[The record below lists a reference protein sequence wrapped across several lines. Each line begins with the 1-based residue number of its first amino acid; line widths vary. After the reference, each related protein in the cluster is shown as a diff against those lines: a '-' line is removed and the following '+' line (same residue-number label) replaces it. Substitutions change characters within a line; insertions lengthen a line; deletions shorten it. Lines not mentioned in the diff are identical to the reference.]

1 MRRTLVLAI
10 TLVAGL
16 ASAHVAPSVDDN
28 NRYLKLTPQRDRV
41 RLAYTVFFG
50 ENPGAQMRP
59 GLDANR
65 DGTIADAEAQ
75 TFGDRLAGEVAGA
88 LDVTVDGTPARVEWA
103 EVIVGLGTPA
113 VRGGSFSVDLIA
125 YLCLPESGGRHTLA
139 LRDRF
144 RIPRPGET
152 EVRVEDM
159 HGVTIEKARVGA
171 IADASH
177 LFKFAGPGGP
187 LSDDGLELVFV
198 AGADAPTG
206 TTACGARR
214 RPAPGGGS
222 SLPVVP
228 IAVAVA
234 IVLGAIAGVVWRR
247 RRVTSR

>member
-50 ENPGAQMRP
+50 ENPGASMRP

-88 LDVTVDGTPARVEWA
+88 LEITLDGAPTRVEWA
-103 EVIVGLGTPA
+103 EVIVGLGSPS
-113 VRGGSFSVDLIA
+113 VRAGSFSVDLIA
-125 YLCLPESGGRHTLA
+125 YLCLASDGGRHTLA

-159 HGVTIEKARVGA
+159 HGVTIETARIGA
-171 IADASH
+171 LADPSR

-187 LSDDGLELVFV
+187 LSDDGLDLAFV
-198 AGADAPTG
+198 AGPEAPTG
-206 TTACGARR
+206 TTACAVRR
-214 RPAPGGGS
+214 RPTSAGDAG
-222 SLPVVP
+222 LPVVP
-228 IAVAVA
+228 IAAGV
-234 IVLGAIAGVVWRR
+234 VLVVGAIAVVAWRR
-247 RRVTSR
+247 RRRAR